1 MAKIDEYDAIEKV
14 IKQYIEGA
22 AKGDIKLLAPIFDEK
37 ARLFGEGPPKGK
49 RYDLDRDAYFKDQ
62 AAMPLD
68 PPPGGKYRARLVSVQ
83 QIGPSAIAI
92 VEEDGCWGP
101 QNVSFVNQFFDV
113 EDWRPMEDCEQDLY
127 VDRRR
132 GLGGPTTGFVFK

>member
-1 MAKIDEYDAIEKV
+1 MAEIDDFDAIEKV

-68 PPPGGKYRARLVSVQ
+68 TSGRQIQGAFGFGAADRALRDRHRRGRRLLGAPKRVVRRYLL
-83 QIGPSAIAI
+83 
-92 VEEDGCWGP
+92 
-101 QNVSFVNQFFDV
+101 DV
-113 EDWRPMEDCEQDLY
+113 EIGDQWKIVNKTY
-127 VDRRR
+127 TWT
-132 GLGGPTTGFVFK
+132 GGGD